1 MMSEGG
7 QPTIKQALDKAATVI
22 KAGDLQTGKEILKWV
37 LEREPNNVLAWL
49 WLSRCVK
56 TDEAKLEC
64 FNRVLAIDPNNK
76 HALDGVQRYGGGD
89 RIQDTPTS
97 QLPSSAPPSAQAP
110 AKQQES
116 AESKEKPK
124 RRRLFMIVGGGL
136 ILLCMCSF
144 AAVLL
149 APDSDQATPVAVVS
163 DDLQSEQPIADSAED
178 LETMVAETMAAE
190 GVDSTAVPADST
202 PLPTVPQQTSTPIPP
217 TPTPILGL
225 VNVGT
230 HLVGEGIAP
239 GIYTGRAGQG
249 IFESC
254 YWGRLS
260 GLSGTLDDLIAND
273 NSVGLYYVEVKETDV
288 ALETACVLIEL
299 DRAEIP
305 ADSNPAQ
312 IDPGTYLVG
321 RDIQPGLYRGQAGTD
336 ILDSCY
342 WGRLSNVSGELDG
355 LLANDN
361 ATGQYFVEVAGTD
374 FALTTGCALEFIQP

>member
-1 MMSEGG
+1 
-7 QPTIKQALDKAATVI
+7 
-22 KAGDLQTGKEILKWV
+22 
-37 LEREPNNVLAWL
+37 
-49 WLSRCVK
+49 
-56 TDEAKLEC
+56 
-64 FNRVLAIDPNNK
+64 
-76 HALDGVQRYGGGD
+76 
-89 RIQDTPTS
+89 
-97 QLPSSAPPSAQAP
+97 
-110 AKQQES
+110 
-116 AESKEKPK
+116 
-124 RRRLFMIVGGGL
+124 MIVGGGL

-202 PLPTVPQQTSTPIPP
+202 PLPTVPQPTSTPIPP